1 MTTGHAG
8 FSRHNSFVA
17 TENGFRL
24 TTVAFET
31 HANLTNNNQN
41 QNESQDRDRDKNNED
56 ETITVTV
63 RVPTLAAATAD
74 EIAPIVADDWRR
86 TLRRRLKDAPGALP
100 ARPTLEE
107 FALTRLESDN
117 QLEIVY
123 RLSPGGADVTKAVA
137 EYVEGTYVETTIP
150 GYEYEPPVSG
160 LLASARAS
168 GSGSG
173 EQRDADDAQ
182 SR

>member
-8 FSRHNSFVA
+8 GFSRHESFAA

-31 HANLTNNNQN
+31 HVTTENKTDPGEA
-41 QNESQDRDRDKNNED
+41 DKSGRA
-56 ETITVTV
+56 TATVTV

-123 RLSPGGADVTKAVA
+123 RLSPGSADVTKAVA

-168 GSGSG
+168 GSSG
-173 EQRDADDAQ
+173 EPRDADDAQ